1 MLELFLS
8 KPWWLF
14 PDESFQS
21 FDPLK
26 FEKTDPELFKS
37 LMQLLS
43 QEIPRHDFG
52 LSLRRIKEHNL
63 EMEYQESLIK
73 SKSNEDRALAG
84 VKRRIEE
91 DKLKN
96 LKKIFLEKIE
106 T

>member
-1 MLELFLS
+1 
-8 KPWWLF
+8 
-14 PDESFQS
+14 
-21 FDPLK
+21 
-26 FEKTDPELFKS
+26 
-37 LMQLLS
+37 MQLLS

-52 LSLRRIKEHNL
+52 LSLRRIKEHKL

-73 SKSNEDRALAG
+73 SKSNEDGAKAG
-84 VKRRIEE
+84 AKRRIEE